1 MRRRHTDRACDLSAF
16 SAASANRANVFW
28 PNRAMLKNCGFW
40 RLHEIMEITVST
52 FGMEVISVVCE
63 RQILE
68 R

>member
-1 MRRRHTDRACDLSAF
+1 
-16 SAASANRANVFW
+16 
-28 PNRAMLKNCGFW
+28 MLKNCGFW